1 MGYCLFKPYFN
12 QAMIDLAHQHG
23 IRCNVFWSDKQE
35 EAEALLKM
43 GVDTLLSNNYQ
54 IVANTVKAFMK
65 R

>member
-1 MGYCLFKPYFN
+1 
-12 QAMIDLAHQHG
+12 MIDLAHQHG
-23 IRCNVFWSDKQE
+23 IRCNVFWSDEQE

-54 IVANTVKAFMK
+54 IIANTVKAFMK